1 MKKSGRLRLILKGL
15 FLFMALWSI
24 ASIVMNTPAL
34 PNPVSVISNLPK
46 VMASGGMLHLLS
58 SFERLFK
65 GICISI
71 LIGVSIGIAM
81 GASVKTNEF
90 LNPLIYFTYPIPKT
104 ALLPV
109 FMILMGLGNGSKIML
124 IVMITVFQVIIT
136 VRDAVIEIPKTL
148 YSPMI
153 SLGATKWQ
161 RFYHITV
168 PAIVPNLLTTLRISI
183 GTTLSILFFAE
194 NYGTK
199 FGLGY
204 YIQDSWARMDYPSM
218 FGGIMLLAML
228 GFVLFLGI
236 DTLESYTKRWK
247 SN

>member
-1 MKKSGRLRLILKGL
+1 MNNFGRLRLILKGL
-15 FLFMALWSI
+15 ILFVVLWTI
-24 ASIVMNTPAL
+24 ASFVMKTPAL
-34 PNPVSVISNLPK
+34 PSPVSVVANLPK
-46 VMASGGMLHLLS
+46 VLASGGILHLLT
-58 SFERLFK
+58 SFERLFI
-65 GICISI
+65 GIGLSI
-71 LIGVSIGIAM
+71 LIGVGIGLAM
-81 GASVKTNEF
+81 GSSKKTNEL

-109 FMILMGLGNGSKIML
+109 VMILMGLGDGSKIML
-124 IVMITVFQVIIT
+124 IVMITVFQVIIA
-136 VRDAVIEIPKTL
+136 VRDAVVEIPKTL

-161 RFYHITV
+161 RFYHITI

-183 GTTLSILFFAE
+183 GTALSILFFAE

-228 GFVLFLGI
+228 GFILFLGI
-236 DTLESYTKRWK
+236 DTLETYTKRWK